1 MRAVVALVEARPE
14 TIIED
19 YQRVIGLARL
29 AAPLGREPVVL
40 VTDGGSGP
48 WAPGAGSPPWQL
60 DGVLSWMQENLPDSG
75 KAPVVMAA
83 SGDGSASSSEAWG
96 WPEVLAKYG
105 AEFASGHFR
114 GHRSFRAEPAL
125 PALEDVLPQGLKL
138 AAGLRDRMTLL
149 LPVPALVPEGPVSG
163 AMDLLTDLLAANLGS
178 ARGQAGLEARADV
191 IRFARQALPGL
202 GVMMDAVHWQVG
214 PGLSVAR
221 NILLAGT
228 DPVAVDAV
236 ATRLAGRDPERDE
249 FFRLCRDEDLGGVRT
264 GDIKLVGRTDLM
276 GLDFAV
282 PEKYVGGNLPR
293 WLREPSDRVLGK
305 VRNRSSDAR
314 RHARTPWGR
323 LFADYR
329 ATGPAGEPR

>member
-19 YQRVIGLARL
+19 YQRVIGLANL
-29 AAPLGREPVVL
+29 AVSAGSDPVVL
-40 VTDGGSGP
+40 VTGGGSGP

-60 DGVLSWMQENLPDSG
+60 DGVLSWVQGNLPESG

-83 SGDGSASSSEAWG
+83 TGDGGASSSEGWG
-96 WPEVLAKYG
+96 WPEVLARYG

-138 AAGLRDRMTLL
+138 SAGLRERTTLL
-149 LPVPALVPEGPVSG
+149 LPVPSLVPESPVSG
-163 AMDLLTDLLAANLGS
+163 AMDLLTGLLAPNLGQ
-178 ARGQAGLEARADV
+178 AKGQAGLEARADV

-202 GVMMDAVHWQVG
+202 AVVMDAVHWNVG

-221 NILLAGT
+221 NILLAGS

-249 FFRLCRDEDLGGVRT
+249 FFRFCRDEDLGGVRS

-276 GLDFAV
+276 GLDFEV
-282 PEKYVGGNLPR
+282 PEKYVGGNLPP
-293 WLREPSDRVLGK
+293 WLRKPTDRIFGK

-323 LFADYR
+323 LFSDYR